1 MANDGQ
7 SKHAKGGTARAKALT
22 DEQRSSIAREAALA
36 RWSGDLPRASHHGEV
51 KIGSKVLS
59 AAVLPNGKRLLSQG
73 SFLLA
78 LGRSRTPKG
87 GTGAL
92 VTEGLPFF
100 LQADALQ
107 PFVSDELRQATTP
120 IHYRMPNGQRA
131 VGYDALLLPQVC
143 EVYLNFRDG
152 CEEASE
158 AVPRQYRHIVRACDA
173 LVRGLAHVGI
183 VALVDEATGYQE
195 VRDRAALQ
203 AILDQYLAKTFA
215 AWAKRF
221 PDEFYKEIFRLRG
234 WQWRGMSVNRP
245 SAVAQ
250 YTKDIVYAR
259 LAPALLAEL
268 EAKNPK
274 DEKGRRAQ
282 KHHQWLTEDVGHPAL
297 AQHLHAVIGLM
308 RASDTWQEF
317 QRLLQ
322 RSFPK
327 LGTTPALPN
336 M

>member
-1 MANDGQ
+1 MVYG
-7 SKHAKGGTARAKALT
+7 
-22 DEQRSSIAREAALA
+22 SSA
-36 RWSGDLPRASHHGEV
+36 ASHHGEV
-51 KIGSKVLS
+51 RVGNKILA

-78 LGRSRTPKG
+78 LGRSRTPKA
-87 GTGAL
+87 GTGVL

-100 LQADALQ
+100 LQAEALQ
-107 PFVSDELRQATTP
+107 PFVSEELRQATTP
-120 IHYRMPNGQRA
+120 VHFRLPNGQRS

-143 EVYLNFRDG
+143 EVYLNLRDK
-152 CEEASE
+152 CEESDE
-158 AVPRQYRHIVRACDA
+158 SVPRQYRHIVRACDT
-173 LVRGLAHVGI
+173 LMRGLAQVGI
-183 VALVDEATGYQE
+183 IALVDEATGYQE

-203 AILDQYLAKTFA
+203 AILDQYWRRPSPPGQAV
-215 AWAKRF
+215 

-234 WQWRGMSVNRP
+234 WAWRGMSVNRP

-250 YTKDIVYAR
+250 YTKDIVYQR
-259 LAPALLAEL
+259 LAPNILAEL

-274 DEKGRRAQ
+274 DEKGRRPH
-282 KHHQWLTEDVGHPAL
+282 KHHQWLTEDIGHPAL

-308 RASDTWQEF
+308 RAADTWQEF

-327 LGTTPALPN
+327 LGTTLALPN